1 MKVMDKH
8 RNPKALKAVRDAAN
22 GRAQGDKPAQATKD
36 SLPGSW
42 AMSNRKKLL
51 SKVNEAEELLAA
63 VLTRCG
69 LVFTREHVV
78 RCNGNVYYID
88 FAAEVEGVGIVGIE
102 VDGSQHARHPKAAE
116 DILRDNKLRELGW
129 TVLRFWNDDVLRDI
143 DNVCMHIVTVVSAMP
158 ANLSPENHPR

>member
-102 VDGSQHARHPKAAE
+102 VDGSQHFTAKGQASDRRRE
-116 DILRDNKLRELGW
+116 RDLIRSGEVVSILRLSW
-129 TVLRFWNDDVLRDI
+129 STVKGITPGHLMEAVRSIPHEGVLL
-143 DNVCMHIVTVVSAMP
+143 MY
-158 ANLSPENHPR
+158 